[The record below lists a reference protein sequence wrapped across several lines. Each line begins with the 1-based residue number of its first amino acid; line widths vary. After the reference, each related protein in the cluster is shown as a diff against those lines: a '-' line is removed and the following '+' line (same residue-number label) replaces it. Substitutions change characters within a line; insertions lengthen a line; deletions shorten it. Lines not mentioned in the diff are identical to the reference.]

1 MKKRAYVV
9 WMLCLIGGFA
19 LLTSCTAQ
27 QWQTT
32 KEAMVLT
39 ALVGLAGAVASDPY
53 YVPPLTTHCESACTA
68 YGCHSRC
75 TTY

>member
-1 MKKRAYVV
+1 MKQRVQVAL
-9 WMLCLIGGFA
+9 MLCLTVGLM

-32 KEAMVLT
+32 KEVMVLT

-53 YVPPLTTHCESACTA
+53 YVPPLTTHCESVCTA
-68 YGCHSRC
+68 YACSSRC